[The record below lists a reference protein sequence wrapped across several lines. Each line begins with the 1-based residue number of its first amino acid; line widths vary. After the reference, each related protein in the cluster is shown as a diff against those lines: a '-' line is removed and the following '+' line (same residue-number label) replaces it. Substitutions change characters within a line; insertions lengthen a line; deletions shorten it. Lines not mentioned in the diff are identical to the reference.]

1 MRTHGSTHSDDIT
14 ALHFHPP
21 TTTASSSYSKILLS
35 ASSDGLIST
44 SNADEEDEDEA
55 VLHVGNWG
63 CSVSQAGWISVSA
76 GAQAWAGSD
85 METFSCWS
93 DELDMLQ
100 DQDIRK
106 PSIHNQGLTWVT
118 DYLIGCHNST
128 QFGSPGLSVFVG
140 SNEGDVGLITSSNLS
155 SSTAPWSLNR
165 LWSHGHVGV
174 VRALLW
180 DEPNHILVTG
190 GEDSKINIWPS
201 SPLGCENVTPI
212 TVEQETDLMDVD
224 MDDPIPSRK
233 RGWESGKPR
242 NDWDDQTGKRVR
254 RS

>member
-14 ALHFHPP
+14 ALHFLH
-21 TTTASSSYSKILLS
+21 SSTSPNWATSCSSKVLLS

-44 SNADEEDEDEA
+44 SNSEEEDEDEA

-118 DYLIGCHNST
+118 DYLIGCHNGT
-128 QFGSPGLSVFVG
+128 QPGSSGLSVFVG
-140 SNEGDVGLITSSNLS
+140 SNE
-155 SSTAPWSLNR
+155 
-165 LWSHGHVGV
+165 
-174 VRALLW
+174 
-180 DEPNHILVTG
+180 
-190 GEDSKINIWPS
+190 
-201 SPLGCENVTPI
+201 
-212 TVEQETDLMDVD
+212 
-224 MDDPIPSRK
+224 
-233 RGWESGKPR
+233 
-242 NDWDDQTGKRVR
+242 
-254 RS
+254 